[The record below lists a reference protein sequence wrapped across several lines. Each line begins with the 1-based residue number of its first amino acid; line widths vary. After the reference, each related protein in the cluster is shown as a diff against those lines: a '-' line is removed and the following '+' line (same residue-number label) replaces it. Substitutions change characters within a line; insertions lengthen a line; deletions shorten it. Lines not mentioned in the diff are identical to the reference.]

1 MDCSKTKTFLREWE
15 RMCSTFPEDCSYCP
29 LNCGEE
35 HIPSSCLISVLT
47 DKDKS
52 IKIVQKWS
60 DENPVAT
67 LLDRFK
73 KEHPDAPSGIPK
85 FSPFDLGYIP
95 ASLYGELRDVN
106 CWNLSEDDISAIIA
120 KASGEKAKVTLDDKS
135 TFVDKASNEKPKPS
149 PTEKAVK
156 ETTSANN
163 PVDEDIVRAILS
175 GIFNNLF

>member
-1 MDCSKTKTFLREWE
+1 MDCSKTKTFLKEWE
-15 RMCSTFPEDCSYCP
+15 RMCSAFPEDCSRCP

-35 HIPSSCLISVLT
+35 HIPSSCLVSVLT

-52 IKIVQKWS
+52 IKVVQKWS
-60 DENPVAT
+60 DANPVTT

-106 CWNLSEDDISAIIA
+106 CWNLSEDEISAII
-120 KASGEKAKVTLDDKS
+120 T
-135 TFVDKASNEKPKPS
+135 KASNEESKVTSNEKPES
-149 PTEKAVK
+149 SSTEKTVK
-156 ETTSANN
+156 EKTSTDN
-163 PVDEDIVRAILS
+163 PVDDDVVRAILS
-175 GIFNNLF
+175 GIFNNLL